1 MVVEVGGGVG
11 RDGQVDEEAV
21 VEELVLLQ
29 AAEDGLH
36 VRQETCSARNNVV
49 YRAILGRRDLTD

>member
-36 VRQETCSARNNVV
+36 VRQETCSERNNVV
-49 YRAILGRRDLTD
+49 YGA

>member
-36 VRQETCSARNNVV
+36 VGQETCSERDNVV
-49 YRAILGRRDLTD
+49 YRS

>member
-36 VRQETCSARNNVV
+36 VGQETCSEQGSVN
-49 YRAILGRRDLTD
+49 YRARILEEET

>member
-1 MVVEVGGGVG
+1 MVVEVGGGAG

-36 VRQETCSARNNVV
+36 VGQEACSERNNVV
-49 YRAILGRRDLTD
+49 YRS